1 MCILTSVQQS
11 YAYSWSEPVVES
23 PAGDMCGAGDLVV
36 DITGRSCDIL
46 PELSTL
52 TPSGAESLVL
62 HRAPDNALVL
72 VVEQTNAAQTVCSV
86 GAVKLKQTRS
96 PANNTDQDKEGGE
109 EWRWTRRE
117 LRSEI
122 VSTESATATLR
133 RRNAMQK

>member
-1 MCILTSVQQS
+1 M
-11 YAYSWSEPVVES
+11 AES

-72 VVEQTNAAQTVCSV
+72 VVEQTNAARTVCSV

-96 PANNTDQDKEGGE
+96 PATKGNNSDQDKEGGE

-117 LRSEI
+117 PLRSEI